1 MTKLRYV
8 LHRADGTF
16 FHQPD
21 DLDLREW
28 RPEVESAHQW
38 VDIHAA
44 AAAAYIWV
52 KLKHEDVQVVPLTI
66 SGDLSAPSLEYS
78 V

>member
-1 MTKLRYV
+1 MKTRYV
-8 LHRADGTF
+8 LRRADGAF
-16 FHQPD
+16 FHQPTD
-21 DLDLREW
+21 TDIREW

-44 AAAAYIWV
+44 GAAAYIWHQ
-52 KLKHEDVQVVPLTI
+52 LKGEDVRVIALTL
-66 SGDLSAPSLEYS
+66 GPHRYLEYS